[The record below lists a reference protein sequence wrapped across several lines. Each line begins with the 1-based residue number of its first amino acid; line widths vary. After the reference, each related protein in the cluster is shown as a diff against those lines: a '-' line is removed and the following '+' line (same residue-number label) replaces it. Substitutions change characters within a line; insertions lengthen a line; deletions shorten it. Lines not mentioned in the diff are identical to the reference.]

1 MGRCDIK
8 MTPTNREGLSW
19 VRGAIIG
26 IAASMG
32 EDDKARRDV
41 LRCAERV
48 IESMLRDDEIE
59 SMLHDDEGEDHETQS
74 D

>member
-8 MTPTNREGLSW
+8 MTPKNREELSW
-19 VRGAIIG
+19 IQGVILG

-41 LRCAERV
+41 LRSVARV
-48 IESMLRDDEIE
+48 IE
-59 SMLHDDEGEDHETQS
+59 SMLHDDEEEDHETQS

>member
-8 MTPTNREGLSW
+8 MTPTNREELSW
-19 VRGAIIG
+19 IQGVIIG
-26 IAASMG
+26 ITASMG

-41 LRCAERV
+41 LRSVARV
-48 IESMLRDDEIE
+48 IESMLHDEE
-59 SMLHDDEGEDHETQS
+59 EEDNETQS

>member
-8 MTPTNREGLSW
+8 MVKTNREELSW
-19 VRGAIIG
+19 IQGVIIG

-32 EDDKARRDV
+32 EDDKAKRDV
-41 LRCAERV
+41 LRSVARV
-48 IESMLRDDEIE
+48 IE
-59 SMLHDDEGEDHETQS
+59 SMLHDDEEEDHETQS

>member
-8 MTPTNREGLSW
+8 MTPTNREELSW
-19 VRGAIIG
+19 IQGVIIG

-32 EDDKARRDV
+32 EDDMARRDV
-41 LRCAERV
+41 LRSVARV
-48 IESMLRDDEIE
+48 IE
-59 SMLHDDEGEDHETQS
+59 SMLHDDEEEDHETQT